1 MSLTCSSAGMNPSSH
16 KDGLSLLPHSQ
27 FTNTGPSTTWRWTD
41 TVLLQNWYS
50 VQYSS
55 LIDSHPILRILWYS
69 ACHNCLHIG
78 NLSTYYSKFLGELAM
93 ILGFVNTS
101 YSSNHSYT
109 FSPWGITLE
118 RRRGKGLETRLWGMK
133 AAPVI
138 PTSSPLFAVGGGGG
152 G

>member
-1 MSLTCSSAGMNPSSH
+1 
-16 KDGLSLLPHSQ
+16 
-27 FTNTGPSTTWRWTD
+27 
-41 TVLLQNWYS
+41 
-50 VQYSS
+50 
-55 LIDSHPILRILWYS
+55 
-69 ACHNCLHIG
+69 
-78 NLSTYYSKFLGELAM
+78 M

-152 G
+152 LGLATGMD